1 MGTSKT
7 TAEEQLLR
15 MIEGP
20 RGGQSPTPSA
30 SSAPVKDALR
40 KLPEW
45 MTRWRRRL
53 GAIRPGRQPG
63 DAFLRKLR
71 LAQRLLTAVLVGLGV
86 YVVVNLLLPP
96 KPRLRQAAVLNTH
109 APAGPAASATAASS
123 AAEAGHA
130 LRALS
135 EYVAAVQERN
145 PFTGTSAREEG
156 LSLKTTKHHLEE
168 MATGL
173 SVVGID
179 RGANPVALIED
190 TAQHKTYIVKAGD
203 ALNGMRVK
211 EIRDGKVLVSYEGE
225 ELVLP

>member
-20 RGGQSPTPSA
+20 RGGQPPTPSA
-30 SSAPVKDALR
+30 SSAPVSRALG

-45 MTRWRRRL
+45 MTRWKRRVGSVRSW
-53 GAIRPGRQPG
+53 RQPG
-63 DAFLRKLR
+63 DAFLWKLR

-86 YVVVNLLLPP
+86 YVVVTLLLPP
-96 KPRLRQAAVLNTH
+96 KPRLRQAAVLNIH
-109 APAGPAASATAASS
+109 PPVGPAASAGTASS
-123 AAEAGHA
+123 AAEADHA

-135 EYVAAVQERN
+135 NYVAVVQERN
-145 PFTGTSAREEG
+145 PFTGASAREAG
-156 LSLKTTKHHLEE
+156 ASLKTMKHHLEE

-173 SVVGID
+173 AVVGID

-203 ALNGMRVK
+203 ELNGMRVK

-225 ELVLP
+225 EFVLP